1 MPNLV
6 LLLVTTLSLAISLV
20 TFTVVFILATALRIE
35 EPYGFFL
42 ALLYSLA
49 PMIVGVW
56 ETELSRFLKLNKE
69 AT

>member
-1 MPNLV
+1 LV
-6 LLLVTTLSLAISLV
+6 AILSLASSIL
-20 TFTVVFILATALRIE
+20 TFTIVFVLATALRIE

-56 ETELSRFLKLNKE
+56 ETELSGFFKINKE
-69 AT
+69 TT

>member
-1 MPNLV
+1 MNNLV

-20 TFTVVFILATALRIE
+20 TFTIIYVLAALLRIE

-42 ALLYSLA
+42 ALLWSWA
-49 PMIVGVW
+49 PMVVGVW
-56 ETELSRFLKLNKE
+56 ETEISGFFKLNKE